1 MYDPDFIKLLF
12 IASIIIFMTCPHET
26 SAIFT
31 TSQASFLADIT
42 TLPFITS
49 KHLKIYL
56 FFFAKLITQSS
67 FFYKTRL

>member
-12 IASIIIFMTCPHET
+12 IASIIIFMTCSHEA
-26 SAIFT
+26 SAVFT
-31 TSQASFLADIT
+31 TSQTSFLADIT